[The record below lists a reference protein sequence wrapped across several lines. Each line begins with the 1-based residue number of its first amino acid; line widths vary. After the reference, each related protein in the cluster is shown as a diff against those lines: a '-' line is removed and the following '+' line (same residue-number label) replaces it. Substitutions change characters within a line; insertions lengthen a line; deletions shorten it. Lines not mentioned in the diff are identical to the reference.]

1 MLKTL
6 LKKQMMENFSFF
18 WQDRKHNTV
27 RKGGKLALWI
37 LLYAFLFFSL
47 SMVFGSVAIMLCEPF
62 VEAEMGWLYFA
73 MMGLMAIA
81 IGAFGSVFNTYTG
94 LYQAKDNDML
104 LAMPIKIGKLLFAR
118 LSGVY
123 VMGLLYELLVM
134 IPVLIIYYVVAK
146 PGIVSVVL
154 SLLVTLL
161 ISGFILTL
169 SAVLGWV
176 VALISSKTKHK
187 SFITVALSLGFI
199 AGYYYVY
206 GKAYGMLQS
215 VLMAPEIAADFI
227 KGKLYPVYQMGLAAE
242 GDFVAF
248 LIFTAMVLAL
258 LGALWLVL
266 EKSYIKI
273 ATSNKGEAKKA
284 YKEKA
289 AKVGTVDGAL
299 LRKEARRFIGSP
311 NYMLNCGLGIVFMLV
326 AAVFAFI
333 KGEMLYSVMHSVFGE
348 DYGFVA
354 LLACGAVCL
363 MTCMNDIS
371 APSVSLEGKNIW
383 LLQSFPITG
392 WQALRAKLYFHLIV
406 TLPPLLL
413 LVLSIEL
420 ALKPTFGY
428 AVLILAAAVLF
439 AVFMAELGLFVNLL
453 TPNLNWTSEIIPIKQ
468 SAGVMIVLLG
478 GWVFVA
484 ALGGLYFA
492 VMKFV
497 SPLLYLILASVL
509 FLGASAALF
518 LWLKNKGAK
527 IFEAL

>member
-6 LKKQMMENFSFF
+6 LKKQIMENFSFF
-18 WQDRKHNTV
+18 WLDRKHNTV
-27 RKGGKLALWI
+27 RKGGNLVLWV
-37 LLYAFLFFSL
+37 LLYAFLFLSL
-47 SMVFGSVAIMLCEPF
+47 SMVFGSAAIMLCEPF
-62 VEAEMGWLYFA
+62 VEAKMGWLYFA
-73 MMGLMAIA
+73 MMGLMAVA
-81 IGAFGSVFNTYTG
+81 IGAFGSVFNTYAS

-104 LAMPIKIGKLLFAR
+104 LAMPIKPGKLLLSR

-134 IPVLIIYYVVAK
+134 IPVLIIYYVFAK
-146 PGIVSVVL
+146 PGIAAVVL
-154 SLLVTLL
+154 SILVTLV
-161 ISGFILTL
+161 ISVFILTL
-169 SAVLGWV
+169 STVLGWV

-206 GKAYGMLQS
+206 GKAYGMIQS
-215 VLMAPEIAADFI
+215 VLMAPETAAGFI
-227 KGKLYPVYQMGLAAE
+227 KRKLYPVYQMGLAAD

-258 LGALWLVL
+258 FGVLWLVL

-273 ATSNKGEAKKA
+273 TTANKGEAKKA
-284 YKEKA
+284 YKERLAKA
-289 AKVGTVDGAL
+289 GTVDGAL
-299 LRKEARRFIGSP
+299 LRKEAKRFLGSP

-326 AAVFAFI
+326 ATVFVLI
-333 KGEMLYSVMHSVFGE
+333 KGDMVYDIAYSVFGE
-348 DYGFVA
+348 NYGFLS
-354 LLACGAVCL
+354 LLVCGAVCL

-383 LLQSFPITG
+383 LLQSFPVTG
-392 WQALRAKLYFHLIV
+392 WQALRAKLNFHLLATSV
-406 TLPPLLL
+406 PLLIFTL
-413 LVLSIEL
+413 STVFVLKL
-420 ALKPTFGY
+420 TPAY
-428 AVLILAAAVLF
+428 AVIVPVVVILF
-439 AVFMAELGLFVNLL
+439 ALFMAELGLFINLL
-453 TPNLNWTSEIIPIKQ
+453 TPNLNWTSEIVPIKQ

-484 ALGGLYFA
+484 ALGGLYY
-492 VMKFV
+492 VLMKSI
-497 SPLLYLILASVL
+497 SPLLYMLLAAAL
-509 FLGASAALF
+509 FLAASAGLF